1 MDSRLVVV
9 PWYET
14 TYFVLSLEMSEEELE
29 YSSSDSEE

>member
-14 TYFVLSLEMSEEELE
+14 TYFVLSLEMSEEE